1 MGHLQGCIIKKHVG
15 PSWIVDKRANELQ
28 KKGISLIKFSK
39 RSMVLWFFFT
49 LCAGGVPLLLNG
61 QGESAMK
68 NKAGTVN
75 TSTPKPL
82 IDAAAPSRIETAT
95 FALG

>member
-1 MGHLQGCIIKKHVG
+1 MGHLQGCIIKTYVG
-15 PSWIVDKRANELQ
+15 PSWIVDRRANGLQ
-28 KKGISLIKFSK
+28 EKGISLIIFSK

-49 LCAGGVPLLLNG
+49 LCAGGVLVFLNG

-68 NKAGTVN
+68 NKAGTIN